1 MATQIFPTEIIENT
15 TEAYLPQVTVRSQ
28 IIYISVLAILI
39 AALISLPYIKIS
51 VSTNSSGIVRTV
63 AEKSDFKAIT
73 SGRVSAWLVKENQKV
88 ETGQNL
94 VVLASEML
102 DSKISL
108 VKFQQIEKQ
117 QFIHDLSILTRLDSV
132 NLLSVRGLKSS
143 LYAQQY
149 NQLTYQLQESL
160 QQQRKIKKELD
171 TDRMLYK
178 EKVISMREFDEKEYT
193 YKRLLAEYRSTIER
207 QLSQWQS
214 DLTTHQIAIAEIQ
227 AQESQL
233 LKEKELYTIKAP
245 VSGTIQQLVGKYPG
259 SYVQAGEGLG
269 LISPDSSLLVECY
282 ISPKDMGL
290 LKKGMKVT
298 YQIDALNYNDWGFA
312 YGEINEIAND
322 FEVIEKQPVFRV
334 KCRLDTR
341 SLKLKNGY
349 ATTLKKG
356 MTLRARFIV
365 TERSLYQLLY
375 DKVDDWLNPLQ
386 KS

>member
-1 MATQIFPTEIIENT
+1 MATQIFPAEIIDNT
-15 TEAYLPQVTVRSQ
+15 TEAYLPKVAVRSQ
-28 IIYISVLAILI
+28 IIYVSVLLFLMAAIV
-39 AALISLPYIKIS
+39 ALPFIKIS
-51 VSTNSSGIVRTV
+51 VSTNSNGIVRTV
-63 AEKSDFKAIT
+63 AEKSDFKAIM

-88 ETGQNL
+88 EPGQNL

-108 VKFQQIEKQ
+108 VKFQQLEKQ
-117 QFIHDLSILTRLDSV
+117 QFIHDLSVLTRLDTN
-132 NLLSVRGLKSS
+132 NLYNVRGLKSS

-149 NQLTYQLQESL
+149 NQFTFQLQESL

-178 EKVISMREFDEKEYT
+178 EKIISMRDFDEKEYS
-193 YKRLLAEYRSTIER
+193 YKRLLAEYRSAIER

-214 DLTTHQIAIAEIQ
+214 DLTTQQIGIAEIQ
-227 AQESQL
+227 SQESQF

-245 VSGTIQQLVGKYPG
+245 VSGTIQQLAGKYPG

-269 LISPDSSLLVECY
+269 IISPDSSLLVECY
-282 ISPKDMGL
+282 IAPKDMGL

-298 YQIDALNYNDWGFA
+298 YQVDALNYNDWGFA
-312 YGEINEIAND
+312 YGEIEEIAND

-334 KCRLDTR
+334 KCRLDTK

-349 ATTLKKG
+349 TTSLKKG

-375 DKVDDWLNPLQ
+375 DKVDDWLNPSQ
-386 KS
+386 GA

>member
-28 IIYISVLAILI
+28 IIYISVLVILI

-63 AEKSDFKAIT
+63 AEKSDFNAIT
-73 SGRVSAWLVKENQKV
+73 SGRVAAWLVKENQKV

-132 NLLSVRGLKSS
+132 NLLRVRGLRSS

-149 NQLTYQLQESL
+149 NQLNYQLQESL

-178 EKVISMREFDEKEYT
+178 EKIISMREFDEKEYT
-193 YKRLLAEYRSTIER
+193 YKRLLAEYRSAIER

-214 DLTTHQIAIAEIQ
+214 DLTTHQISIAEIQ

-322 FEVIEKQPVFRV
+322 FEVIEKQPIFRV
-334 KCRLDTR
+334 KCHLDTR

-386 KS
+386 KL

>member
-1 MATQIFPTEIIENT
+1 MATQIFPSDIIENT

-28 IIYISVLAILI
+28 VIYVSALLFLI
-39 AALISLPYIKIS
+39 AAFVALPFIKIS

-63 AEKSDFKAIT
+63 AEKSDFKAIM

-88 ETGQNL
+88 EPGQNL

-108 VKFQQIEKQ
+108 VKFQRLEKQ
-117 QFIHDLSILTRLDSV
+117 QFIHDLSVLTRLDTN
-132 NLLSVRGLKSS
+132 NLYNIRGLKSS

-149 NQLTYQLQESL
+149 NQFTFQLQESL

-178 EKVISMREFDEKEYT
+178 EKIISMRDFDEKEYS
-193 YKRLLAEYRSTIER
+193 YKRLLAEYRSAIER

-214 DLTTHQIAIAEIQ
+214 DLTTQQIGIAEIQ
-227 AQESQL
+227 SQESQF

-245 VSGTIQQLVGKYPG
+245 VSGTIQQLAGKYPG

-269 LISPDSSLLVECY
+269 IISPDSSLLVECY
-282 ISPKDMGL
+282 IAPKDMGL
-290 LKKGMKVT
+290 LKKGMRVT
-298 YQIDALNYNDWGFA
+298 YQVDALNYNDWGFA
-312 YGEINEIAND
+312 YGEIEEIAND
-322 FEVIEKQPVFRV
+322 FEVIEKQPVFKV
-334 KCRLDTR
+334 KCRLDTK

-349 ATTLKKG
+349 ATSLKKG

-375 DKVDDWLNPLQ
+375 DKVDDWLNPSQ
-386 KS
+386 GA

>member
-28 IIYISVLAILI
+28 IIYISVLVILI

-73 SGRVSAWLVKENQKV
+73 SGRVAAWLVKENQKV

-132 NLLSVRGLKSS
+132 NLLSVRGLRSS

-178 EKVISMREFDEKEYT
+178 EKIISMREFDEKEYT
-193 YKRLLAEYRSTIER
+193 YKRLLAEYRSAIER

-214 DLTTHQIAIAEIQ
+214 DLTTHQISIAEIQ

-322 FEVIEKQPVFRV
+322 FEIIEKQPVFRV

>member
-28 IIYISVLAILI
+28 IIYISVLVILI

-117 QFIHDLSILTRLDSV
+117 QFIHDLGILTRLDSV
-132 NLLSVRGLKSS
+132 NLLSVRGLRSS

-149 NQLTYQLQESL
+149 NQLNYQLQESL

-178 EKVISMREFDEKEYT
+178 EKIISMREFDEKEYT
-193 YKRLLAEYRSTIER
+193 YKRLLAEYRSAIER

-290 LKKGMKVT
+290 LRKGMKVT

>member
-39 AALISLPYIKIS
+39 AALISLPHIKIS

-73 SGRVSAWLVKENQKV
+73 SGRVSSWLVKENQKV

-117 QFIHDLSILTRLDSV
+117 QFIHDLSILTRLDST
-132 NLLSVRGLKSS
+132 NLLRVRGLRSS

-149 NQLTYQLQESL
+149 NQLNYQLQESL

-178 EKVISMREFDEKEYT
+178 EKIISMREFDEKEYT
-193 YKRLLAEYRSTIER
+193 YKRLLAEYRSAIER

-245 VSGTIQQLVGKYPG
+245 VSGTIQQLVGKYQG

>member
-39 AALISLPYIKIS
+39 AALIALPYIKIS

-132 NLLSVRGLKSS
+132 NLLNIRGLRSS

-149 NQLTYQLQESL
+149 NQLNYQLQESL

-178 EKVISMREFDEKEYT
+178 EKIISMREFDEKEYT

>member
-1 MATQIFPTEIIENT
+1 MATQIFPADIIENT
-15 TEAYLPQVTVRSQ
+15 TESYLPKVAVRSQ
-28 IIYISVLAILI
+28 IIYVSVLLFLMAAIV
-39 AALISLPYIKIS
+39 ALPFIKIS
-51 VSTNSSGIVRTV
+51 VSTNSNGIVRTV
-63 AEKSDFKAIT
+63 AEKSDFKAIM

-88 ETGQNL
+88 EPGQNL

-108 VKFQQIEKQ
+108 VKFQQLEKQ
-117 QFIHDLSILTRLDSV
+117 QFIHDLSVLTRLDTN
-132 NLLSVRGLKSS
+132 NLYNVRGLKSS

-149 NQLTYQLQESL
+149 NQFTFQLQESL

-178 EKVISMREFDEKEYT
+178 EKIISMRDFDEKEYS
-193 YKRLLAEYRSTIER
+193 YKRLLAEYRSAIER

-214 DLTTHQIAIAEIQ
+214 DLTTQQIGIAEIQ
-227 AQESQL
+227 SQESQF

-245 VSGTIQQLVGKYPG
+245 VSGTIQQLAGKYPG

-269 LISPDSSLLVECY
+269 IISPDSSLLVECY
-282 ISPKDMGL
+282 IAPKDMGL

-298 YQIDALNYNDWGFA
+298 YQVDALNYNDWGFA
-312 YGEINEIAND
+312 YGEIEEIAND

-334 KCRLDTR
+334 KCRLDTK

-349 ATTLKKG
+349 ATSLKKG

-375 DKVDDWLNPLQ
+375 DKVDDWLNPSQ
-386 KS
+386 GA

>member
-88 ETGQNL
+88 EAGQNL

-117 QFIHDLSILTRLDSV
+117 QFIHDLRILTRLDSTS
-132 NLLSVRGLKSS
+132 LHCVRGLISS

-149 NQLTYQLQESL
+149 NQLNYQLQESL
-160 QQQRKIKKELD
+160 QQQRKVKKELD

-214 DLTTHQIAIAEIQ
+214 DLTTYQIAIAEIQ

-259 SYVQAGEGLG
+259 SYVQTGEGLG

-312 YGEINEIAND
+312 YGEISEIAND
-322 FEVIEKQPVFRV
+322 FEVIDKQSVFRV

-341 SLKLKNGY
+341 ALKLKNGY
-349 ATTLKKG
+349 TTTLKKG

>member
-1 MATQIFPTEIIENT
+1 MATQIFPAEIIDNT
-15 TEAYLPQVTVRSQ
+15 TEAYLPKVAVRSQ
-28 IIYISVLAILI
+28 IIYVSVLLFLMAAIV
-39 AALISLPYIKIS
+39 ALPFIKIS
-51 VSTNSSGIVRTV
+51 VSTNSNGIVRTV
-63 AEKSDFKAIT
+63 AEKSDFKAIM

-88 ETGQNL
+88 EPGQNL

-108 VKFQQIEKQ
+108 VKFQQLEKQ
-117 QFIHDLSILTRLDSV
+117 QFIHDLSVLTRLDTN
-132 NLLSVRGLKSS
+132 NLYNVRGLKSS

-149 NQLTYQLQESL
+149 NQFTFQLQESL

-178 EKVISMREFDEKEYT
+178 EKIISMRDFDEKEYS
-193 YKRLLAEYRSTIER
+193 YKRLLAEYRSAIER

-214 DLTTHQIAIAEIQ
+214 DLTTQQIGIAEIQ
-227 AQESQL
+227 SQESQF

-245 VSGTIQQLVGKYPG
+245 VSGTIQQLAGKYPG

-269 LISPDSSLLVECY
+269 IISPDSSLLVECY
-282 ISPKDMGL
+282 IAPKDMGL

-298 YQIDALNYNDWGFA
+298 YQVDALNYNDWGFA
-312 YGEINEIAND
+312 YGEIEEIAND

-334 KCRLDTR
+334 KCRLDTK

-349 ATTLKKG
+349 ATSLKKG

-375 DKVDDWLNPLQ
+375 DKVDDWLNPSQ
-386 KS
+386 GA

>member
-28 IIYISVLAILI
+28 IIYISVLVILI

-63 AEKSDFKAIT
+63 AEKSDFNAIT
-73 SGRVSAWLVKENQKV
+73 SGRVAAWLVKENQKV

-132 NLLSVRGLKSS
+132 NLLRVRGLRSS

-149 NQLTYQLQESL
+149 NQLNYQLQESL

-178 EKVISMREFDEKEYT
+178 EKIISMREFDEKEYT
-193 YKRLLAEYRSTIER
+193 YKRLLAEYRSAIER

-214 DLTTHQIAIAEIQ
+214 DLTTHQISIAEIQ

-322 FEVIEKQPVFRV
+322 FEIIEKQPVFRV

>member
-28 IIYISVLAILI
+28 IIYISVLVILI

-117 QFIHDLSILTRLDSV
+117 QFIHDLGILTRLDSV
-132 NLLSVRGLKSS
+132 NLLSVRGLRSS

-149 NQLTYQLQESL
+149 NQLNYQLQESL

-178 EKVISMREFDEKEYT
+178 EKIISMREFDEKEYI
-193 YKRLLAEYRSTIER
+193 YKRLLAEYRSAIER

>member
-39 AALISLPYIKIS
+39 AALIALPYIKIS

-117 QFIHDLSILTRLDSV
+117 QFVHDLGILTRLDSV
-132 NLLSVRGLKSS
+132 NLLSVRGLRSS

-149 NQLTYQLQESL
+149 NQLNYQLQESL

-178 EKVISMREFDEKEYT
+178 EKIISMREFDEKEYT
-193 YKRLLAEYRSTIER
+193 YKRLLAEYRSAIER

>member
-28 IIYISVLAILI
+28 IIYISVLVILI

-117 QFIHDLSILTRLDSV
+117 EFIHDLGILTRLDSV
-132 NLLSVRGLKSS
+132 NLLSVRGLRSS

-149 NQLTYQLQESL
+149 NQLNYQLQESL

-178 EKVISMREFDEKEYT
+178 EKIISMREFDEKEYT

>member
-73 SGRVSAWLVKENQKV
+73 SGRVSSWLVKENQKV

-132 NLLSVRGLKSS
+132 NLLSVRGLRSS
-143 LYAQQY
+143 LFAQQY

>member
-117 QFIHDLSILTRLDSV
+117 QFIHDLSILTRLDST
-132 NLLSVRGLKSS
+132 NLLRVRGLRSS

-149 NQLTYQLQESL
+149 NQLNYQLQESL
-160 QQQRKIKKELD
+160 QQQRKVKKELD

-178 EKVISMREFDEKEYT
+178 EKIISMREFDEKEYT

-245 VSGTIQQLVGKYPG
+245 VSGTIQQLVGKYSG

-322 FEVIEKQPVFRV
+322 FELIEKQPVFRV
-334 KCRLDTR
+334 KCRLDTK

>member
-1 MATQIFPTEIIENT
+1 MATQIFPAEIIDNT
-15 TEAYLPQVTVRSQ
+15 TEAYLPQVSVRSQ
-28 IIYISVLAILI
+28 IIYVSALVFLI
-39 AALISLPYIKIS
+39 AGLASLPFIKIS
-51 VSTNSSGIVRTV
+51 VSTNSNGVVRTV
-63 AEKSDFKAIT
+63 AEKSDFKAIM

-88 ETGQNL
+88 DAGQNL
-94 VVLASEML
+94 VVLACETL
-102 DSKISL
+102 DAKISL

-117 QFIHDLSILTRLDSV
+117 QFIHDLTILTRLDSI
-132 NLLSVRGLKSS
+132 NLHKVKGLKSS

-149 NQLTYQLQESL
+149 NQFTFQLQESL
-160 QQQRKIKKELD
+160 QQQRKIKKELE
-171 TDRMLYK
+171 TDRMLYR
-178 EKVISMREFDEKEYT
+178 EKIISMREFDEKEYT
-193 YKRLLAEYRSTIER
+193 YKHLLAEYRSAIER

-214 DLTTHQIAIAEIQ
+214 DLTTQQIGMTEIQ
-227 AQESQL
+227 SQENQL

-245 VSGTIQQLVGKYPG
+245 VSGTIQQLAGKYSG

-298 YQIDALNYNDWGFA
+298 YQVDALNYNDWGFA
-312 YGEINEIAND
+312 YGEIEEISND
-322 FEVIEKQPVFRV
+322 FEVIEKQPVFKV
-334 KCRLDTR
+334 KCRLDTK
-341 SLKLKNGY
+341 SLTLKNGY
-349 ATTLKKG
+349 ATSLKKG

-386 KS
+386 GA

>member
-1 MATQIFPTEIIENT
+1 MATQIFPSDIIENT
-15 TEAYLPQVTVRSQ
+15 IESYMPKVAVRSQ
-28 IIYISVLAILI
+28 IIYISVLLLLI
-39 AALISLPYIKIS
+39 AAIISLPFIKIS
-51 VSTNSSGIVRTV
+51 VSTNSNGIVRTI
-63 AEKSDFKAIT
+63 AEKSDIKAIM
-73 SGRVSAWLVKENQKV
+73 SGRVSGWLVKENQKV
-88 ETGQNL
+88 EPGQNL

-108 VKFQQIEKQ
+108 VKFQQLEKQ
-117 QFIHDLSILTRLDSV
+117 QFIHDLSLITRLDTN
-132 NLLSVRGLKSS
+132 NLYKIRGLKSS

-149 NQLTYQLQESL
+149 NQFTFQLQENL

-178 EKVISMREFDEKEYT
+178 EKIISMREFDEKEYS
-193 YKRLLAEYRSTIER
+193 YKRLLAEYRSAIER

-214 DLTTHQIAIAEIQ
+214 DLTTQQIGIAEIQ
-227 AQESQL
+227 SQENQF

-245 VSGTIQQLVGKYPG
+245 VSGTIQQLAGKYSG
-259 SYVQAGEGLG
+259 SYVQAGEALG
-269 LISPDSSLLVECY
+269 IISPDSSLLVECY

-312 YGEINEIAND
+312 YGEVEEIAND
-322 FEVIEKQPVFRV
+322 FEVIEKQPVFKV
-334 KCRLDTR
+334 KCRLDTK

-349 ATTLKKG
+349 ATSLKKG

-375 DKVDDWLNPLQ
+375 DKVDDWLNPSQ
-386 KS
+386 GA